1 MGVGTY
7 AKTLVLCDWPNNTAY
22 WAAAAILLLNL
33 LIKANF
39 GGFRIWFWSRS
50 SHFSFWRV
58 KSCREV
64 WNTFS
69 KQVISAPLKT
79 KAPPLFGLSLRLRRP
94 AGSMAHALKWNWMGL
109 TSSLTGC
116 ARVSE
121 RTIML
126 NVGLHSRRKKTKK
139 KQVSVFNYCRVF
151 ASSYLLSGTEGGET
165 SPSLTLII
173 RYRRCQ
179 LSCPDQVNRSGQ
191 QCLTHS
197 TLKGSCSY

>member
-7 AKTLVLCDWPNNTAY
+7 AKTLVTFASFVTDL
-22 WAAAAILLLNL
+22 ILNL

-79 KAPPLFGLSLRLRRP
+79 KAPPLFGLSLDLRLRRP
-94 AGSMAHALKWNWMGL
+94 AGSMAHAPKWNWMGL

-126 NVGLHSRRKKTKK
+126 NVGLQSRRKK
-139 KQVSVFNYCRVF
+139 
-151 ASSYLLSGTEGGET
+151 
-165 SPSLTLII
+165 
-173 RYRRCQ
+173 
-179 LSCPDQVNRSGQ
+179 NRSASLITVVYLRPRTCSVGLREEKRLRRSLWLSDPDAASYPAQ
-191 QCLTHS
+191 IRS
-197 TLKGSCSY
+197 TMSDSLDVKRIV

>member
-7 AKTLVLCDWPNNTAY
+7 AKTLVLCDWPNNTVY

-79 KAPPLFGLSLRLRRP
+79 KAPPLFGLSLDLRLRRP
-94 AGSMAHALKWNWMGL
+94 AGSMAHAPKWNWMGL

-126 NVGLHSRRKKTKK
+126 NVGLHSRRKKKNRSASLIT
-139 KQVSVFNYCRVF
+139 VVYLRPRTCSVGLREEKRLRRSLWLSDTDA
-151 ASSYLLSGTEGGET
+151 ASY
-165 SPSLTLII
+165 PAQI
-173 RYRRCQ
+173 R
-179 LSCPDQVNRSGQ
+179 STDQVNNVW
-191 QCLTHS
+191 LTRR
-197 TLKGSCSY
+197 